1 MVEAETD
8 TMTHRRYWI
17 YFLLFMFN
25 VICYLDRINMS
36 VAGRSVAQEFAL
48 SPVALGY
55 LFSSFLWAYVLMML
69 PSGHLVDRLGAHRV
83 AAIGAAFW
91 SIAQMLSGAAIGFV
105 TLLLTRLGLG
115 AGEAPTFPVSYRSVR
130 DWAPYTER
138 GLAVGCIQ
146 AGTYLGPALSAPA
159 VAWLITATS
168 WRWSFVA
175 TGAAGLIWVAVW
187 LALVS
192 PPERT
197 RWLPEPE
204 RRRILAERHA
214 GETLAAHGGIGYR
227 GLLRSP
233 SMWGLAISQG
243 CAVYTLYLYLSW
255 LPNYLQT
262 VRHLSLVSSG
272 LFTSVPFFVGT
283 AVIIL
288 TNWIGD
294 RILTPH
300 TMRNGGRRNVVVAC
314 LLFCTLGTAIP
325 FTDSLTL
332 TVILTM
338 FPVGFSGTASAT
350 NAALC
355 NDLLRSQADSGRAFA
370 FMVLGG
376 NVFGLLAPIV
386 TGYIVEWTGSFAAA
400 FILAG
405 ALSLIGATVSLTLT
419 RHTLGE
425 HTPNALEPGLAKG

>member
-1 MVEAETD
+1 
-8 TMTHRRYWI
+8 MTSRRYWI
-17 YFLLFMFN
+17 YFLLFLFN

-55 LFSSFLWAYVLMML
+55 LFSSFLWAYVVMML

-91 SIAQMLSGAAIGFV
+91 SIAQMLSGAAMGFG

-146 AGTYLGPALSAPA
+146 AGTLLGPALSAPA
-159 VAWLITATS
+159 VAWLIAETS
-168 WRWSFVA
+168 WRWSFVV
-175 TGAAGLIWVAVW
+175 TGAIGLVWVAVW
-187 LALVS
+187 LAFVS
-192 PPERT
+192 TPERT
-197 RWLPEPE
+197 TWLPEPE

-214 GETLAAHGGIGYR
+214 GETMAAHGGIGYR

-243 CAVYTLYLYLSW
+243 CAVYTVYLYLSW

-262 VRHLSLVSSG
+262 ARHLSLVQSG
-272 LFTSVPFFVGT
+272 LFTSVPFFVGA

-300 TMRNGGRRNVVVAC
+300 TMRNGGRRVVVVAC
-314 LLFCTLGTAIP
+314 LLLCALGSAIP
-325 FTDSLTL
+325 FVDSLTMV
-332 TVILTM
+332 VILTI
-338 FPVGFSGTASAT
+338 FPISFGGTATAT

-386 TGYIVEWTGSFAAA
+386 TGYIVQATGSFAAA
-400 FILAG
+400 FMLAG
-405 ALSLIGATVSLTLT
+405 LLSLIGATVSFTLT

-425 HTPNALEPGLAKG
+425 ETPSALQPGMAGG

>member
-1 MVEAETD
+1 
-8 TMTHRRYWI
+8 MTSRRYWI
-17 YFLLFMFN
+17 YFLLFLFN

-55 LFSSFLWAYVLMML
+55 LFSSFLWAYVVMML

-91 SIAQMLSGAAIGFV
+91 SIAQMLSGAATGFA

-146 AGTYLGPALSAPA
+146 AGTLLGPALSAPA
-159 VAWLITATS
+159 VAWLIAATS
-168 WRWSFVA
+168 WRWSFVV
-175 TGAAGLIWVAVW
+175 TGAIGLVWVAVW
-187 LALVS
+187 RALVS
-192 PPERT
+192 TPERT
-197 RWLPEPE
+197 SWLPEQE
-204 RRRILAERHA
+204 RGRILAERHA
-214 GETLAAHGGIGYR
+214 GETMSPHDGIGYR

-243 CAVYTLYLYLSW
+243 CAVYTVYLYLSW

-262 VRHLSLVSSG
+262 ARHLSLVQSG
-272 LFTSVPFFVGT
+272 VFTSVPFFAGA
-283 AVIIL
+283 AVIVL

-294 RILTPH
+294 RILTPY
-300 TMRNGGRRNVVVAC
+300 TMRNGGRRVVVVAC
-314 LLFCTLGTAIP
+314 LLLCALGSAIP
-325 FTDSLTL
+325 FVDALPL
-332 TVILTM
+332 VVILTI
-338 FPVGFSGTASAT
+338 FPVSFGGTATAT

-386 TGYIVEWTGSFAAA
+386 TGYIVQATGSFAAA

-405 ALSLIGATVSLTLT
+405 ALSLIGATVSFMLT

-425 HTPNALEPGLAKG
+425 ATPSALQPGLARS

>member
-1 MVEAETD
+1 M
-8 TMTHRRYWI
+8 
-17 YFLLFMFN
+17 
-25 VICYLDRINMS
+25 
-36 VAGRSVAQEFAL
+36 
-48 SPVALGY
+48 
-55 LFSSFLWAYVLMML
+55 
-69 PSGHLVDRLGAHRV
+69 
-83 AAIGAAFW
+83 
-91 SIAQMLSGAAIGFV
+91 GFG

-146 AGTYLGPALSAPA
+146 AGTLLGPALSAPA
-159 VAWLITATS
+159 VAWLIAETS
-168 WRWSFVA
+168 WRWSFVV
-175 TGAAGLIWVAVW
+175 TGAIGLVWVAVW
-187 LALVS
+187 LAFVS
-192 PPERT
+192 TPERT
-197 RWLPEPE
+197 TWLPEPE

-214 GETLAAHGGIGYR
+214 GETMAAHGGIGYR

-243 CAVYTLYLYLSW
+243 CAVYTVYLYLSW

-262 VRHLSLVSSG
+262 ARHLSLVQSG
-272 LFTSVPFFVGT
+272 LFTSVPFFVGA

-300 TMRNGGRRNVVVAC
+300 TMRNGGRRVVVVAC
-314 LLFCTLGTAIP
+314 LLLCALGSAIP
-325 FTDSLTL
+325 FVDSLTMV
-332 TVILTM
+332 VILTI
-338 FPVGFSGTASAT
+338 FPISFGGTATAT

-386 TGYIVEWTGSFAAA
+386 TGYIVQATGSFAAA
-400 FILAG
+400 FMLAG
-405 ALSLIGATVSLTLT
+405 LLSLIGATVSFTLT

-425 HTPNALEPGLAKG
+425 ETPSALQPGMAGG

>member
-1 MVEAETD
+1 
-8 TMTHRRYWI
+8 MTSRRYWI
-17 YFLLFMFN
+17 YFLLFLFN

-36 VAGRSVAQEFAL
+36 VAGRSVAQEFGL

-55 LFSSFLWAYVLMML
+55 LFSSFLWAYVVMML

-91 SIAQMLSGAAIGFV
+91 SIAQMLSGAATGFA

-146 AGTYLGPALSAPA
+146 AGTLLGPALSAPA
-159 VAWLITATS
+159 VAWLIAETS
-168 WRWSFVA
+168 WRWSFVV
-175 TGAAGLIWVAVW
+175 TGTIGLVWVAVW
-187 LALVS
+187 LAFVS
-192 PPERT
+192 TPERT
-197 RWLPEPE
+197 TWLPEPE

-214 GETLAAHGGIGYR
+214 GETMPEHGGVGYR

-243 CAVYTLYLYLSW
+243 CAVYTVYLYLSW

-262 VRHLSLVSSG
+262 ARHLSLVQSG
-272 LFTSVPFFVGT
+272 LFTSVPFFVGA

-300 TMRNGGRRNVVVAC
+300 TMRNGGRRVVVVAC
-314 LLFCTLGTAIP
+314 LLLCALGSAIP
-325 FTDSLTL
+325 FVDSLTMV
-332 TVILTM
+332 VILTI
-338 FPVGFSGTASAT
+338 FPISFGGTATAT

-386 TGYIVEWTGSFAAA
+386 TGYIVQATGSFAAA
-400 FILAG
+400 FMLAG
-405 ALSLIGATVSLTLT
+405 LLSLIGATVSFTLT

-425 HTPNALEPGLAKG
+425 ETPSALQPGMAGG

>member
-1 MVEAETD
+1 VEAETE

-17 YFLLFMFN
+17 YFLLFLFN

-55 LFSSFLWAYVLMML
+55 LFSSFLWAYVVMML

-91 SIAQMLSGAAIGFV
+91 SVAQMLSGAATGFV

-115 AGEAPTFPVSYRSVR
+115 TGEAPTFPVSYRSVR

-146 AGTYLGPALSAPA
+146 AGTLLGPALSAPA
-159 VAWLITATS
+159 VAWLIDATS
-168 WRWSFVA
+168 WRVSFVV
-175 TGAAGLIWVAVW
+175 TGAVGLVWVALW

-192 PPERT
+192 TPERT
-197 RWLPEPE
+197 SWLPEPE

-214 GETLAAHGGIGYR
+214 GEPLETHGGIGYR

-243 CAVYTLYLYLSW
+243 CAVYSVYLYLSW

-262 VRHLSLVSSG
+262 ARHLSLVSSG
-272 LFTSVPFFVGT
+272 LFTSVPFLVG
-283 AVIIL
+283 APVIIL
-288 TNWIGD
+288 ANWIGD

-300 TMRNGGRRNVVVAC
+300 TMRNGGRRIVVVAA
-314 LLFCTLGTAIP
+314 LLLCALGMAIP
-325 FTDSLTL
+325 FVDSLTL
-332 TVILTM
+332 VVILTI
-338 FPVGFSGTASAT
+338 FPVSFGNTATAT

-376 NVFGLLAPIV
+376 NTFGLLAPIV
-386 TGYIVEWTGSFAAA
+386 TGYIVQATGSFAAA
-400 FILAG
+400 FMLAG

-425 HTPNALEPGLAKG
+425 QTPSALEPGLARG

>member
-1 MVEAETD
+1 
-8 TMTHRRYWI
+8 MTHRRYWVF
-17 YFLLFMFN
+17 FLLFLFN

-36 VAGRSVAQEFAL
+36 VAGRTIAGEFGL

-55 LFSSFLWAYVLMML
+55 LFSSFLWAYVVMML
-69 PSGHLVDRLGAHRV
+69 PGGRLVDTLGAHRL

-91 SIAQMLSGAAIGFV
+91 SVSQMLSGAATGFV

-130 DWAPYTER
+130 DWAPYSER
-138 GLAVGCIQ
+138 GVAVGCIQ
-146 AGTYLGPALSAPA
+146 AGTLLGPALSAPL
-159 VAWLITATS
+159 VAWLIAETS

-175 TGAAGLIWVAVW
+175 TGAIGLVWVAVW
-187 LALVS
+187 LMLVS
-192 PPERT
+192 TPEKT
-197 RWLPEPE
+197 TWIPEPE
-204 RRRILAERHA
+204 RQRILAERHGTEPVA
-214 GETLAAHGGIGYR
+214 THDGIGYR

-243 CAVYTLYLYLSW
+243 CAVYSVYLYLSW
-255 LPNYLQT
+255 LPDYLQT
-262 VRHLSLVSSG
+262 ARGLSIMKSG
-272 LFTSVPFFVGT
+272 VFTSVPFFVGA

-294 RILTPH
+294 RMLTPG
-300 TMRNGGRRNVVVAC
+300 TMRNGARRIVVVTC
-314 LLFCTLGTAIP
+314 LGLCALGMAIP
-325 FTDSLTL
+325 FVESLTL
-332 TVILTM
+332 VIVLTI
-338 FPVGFSGTASAT
+338 FPISFGGTATAT

-386 TGYIVEWTGSFAAA
+386 TGYIVQATGSFSSA
-400 FILAG
+400 FVLAG
-405 ALSLIGATVSLTLT
+405 GLSLIGAVVSFSLT

-425 HTPNALEPGLAKG
+425 ETPVAVGLARATG